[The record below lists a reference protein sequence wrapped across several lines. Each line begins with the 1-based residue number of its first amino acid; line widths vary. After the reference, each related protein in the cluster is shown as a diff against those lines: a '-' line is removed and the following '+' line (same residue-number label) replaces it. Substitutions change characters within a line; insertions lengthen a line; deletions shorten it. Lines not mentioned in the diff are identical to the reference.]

1 MEIKVN
7 TRINGKR
14 AVVMMQAEESQIAV
28 NEQVVD
34 DNGLLLSE
42 IERLKSE
49 LQESDYKVIKCA
61 EAICLNGELPYN
73 MTELHNERQAL
84 RDKINELE
92 KAMGN
97 EWCNECQL
105 FYFEELFIYAI
116 VFFSTTRWC

>member
-14 AVVMMQAEESQIAV
+14 AVVKMQAEEAQIAV

-61 EAICLNGELPYN
+61 EAICLNAELPYN
-73 MTELHNERQAL
+73 MTALHKERQAL

-92 KAMGN
+92 SEVQNG
-97 EWCNECQL
+97 
-105 FYFEELFIYAI
+105 
-116 VFFSTTRWC
+116 

>member
-14 AVVMMQAEESQIAV
+14 AVVTMNAEGAQIAV

-42 IERLKSE
+42 IERLKSK
-49 LQESDYKVIKCA
+49 LQASDYKITKIA
-61 EAICLNGELPYN
+61 EAMAIGAELPYDAQA
-73 MTELHNERQAL
+73 LHKERQTL

-92 KAMGN
+92 SEVKNG
-97 EWCNECQL
+97 
-105 FYFEELFIYAI
+105 
-116 VFFSTTRWC
+116 

>member
-14 AVVMMQAEESQIAV
+14 VVVKMISDEPKSII
-28 NEQVVD
+28 NEPVLD
-34 DNGLLLSE
+34 DSGLVFSE

-61 EAICLNGELPYN
+61 EAICLNAELPYD
-73 MTELHNERQAL
+73 MTALHKERQAL

-92 KAMGN
+92 KAMGD
-97 EWCNECQL
+97 E
-105 FYFEELFIYAI
+105 
-116 VFFSTTRWC
+116 

>member
-14 AVVMMQAEESQIAV
+14 AVVKMQAEETQIV
-28 NEQVVD
+28 DNEQVVD

-61 EAICLNGELPYN
+61 EAMAVGAEMPYN
-73 MTELHNERQAL
+73 MTELHKERQAL

-92 KAMGN
+92 SEVQNG
-97 EWCNECQL
+97 
-105 FYFEELFIYAI
+105 
-116 VFFSTTRWC
+116 

>member
-14 AVVMMQAEESQIAV
+14 AVVKMQAEETQIV
-28 NEQVVD
+28 DNEQVVD

-61 EAICLNGELPYN
+61 EAICLNAELPYN
-73 MTELHNERQAL
+73 MTALHKERQAL

-92 KAMGN
+92 SEVQNG
-97 EWCNECQL
+97 
-105 FYFEELFIYAI
+105 
-116 VFFSTTRWC
+116 

>member
-14 AVVMMQAEESQIAV
+14 AVVMMNAEESQIV
-28 NEQVVD
+28 DNEQVVD

-61 EAICLNGELPYN
+61 EAICLNAELPYN

-92 KAMGN
+92 SEVGDVT
-97 EWCNECQL
+97 E
-105 FYFEELFIYAI
+105 
-116 VFFSTTRWC
+116 

>member
-14 AVVMMQAEESQIAV
+14 AVVTMQAEEAQIV
-28 NEQVVD
+28 DNERVVD
-34 DNGLLLSE
+34 YNGLLLSE

-61 EAICLNGELPYN
+61 EALTIGADMPYDVAS
-73 MTELHNERQAL
+73 LHKERQAL

-92 KAMGN
+92 SEVQNG
-97 EWCNECQL
+97 
-105 FYFEELFIYAI
+105 
-116 VFFSTTRWC
+116 

>member
-1 MEIKVN
+1 MN

-14 AVVMMQAEESQIAV
+14 AVVTMQAEETQIAL
-28 NEQVVD
+28 NEPVVD

-61 EAICLNGELPYN
+61 EAMAVGAEMPYD
-73 MTELHNERQAL
+73 MESLHKERQAL

-92 KAMGN
+92 SEVQNG
-97 EWCNECQL
+97 
-105 FYFEELFIYAI
+105 
-116 VFFSTTRWC
+116 

>member
-14 AVVMMQAEESQIAV
+14 AVVTMQVEEEKIAV

-42 IERLKSE
+42 IELLKSE

-61 EAICLNGELPYN
+61 EAMAVGAEMPYD
-73 MTELHNERQAL
+73 MESLHKERQAL
-84 RDKINELE
+84 RDKINKLE
-92 KAMGN
+92 SEVQNG
-97 EWCNECQL
+97 
-105 FYFEELFIYAI
+105 
-116 VFFSTTRWC
+116 